1 MRTLITT
8 VPFGEID
15 RAPRELLS
23 EAGVD
28 FDVNPTGR
36 RLTENELTD
45 LVAEYDVL
53 VAGTEPISRLVLD
66 NAPRLKLI
74 SRVGIGLDSV
84 DLLEARKRNV
94 SVSYTPDAPSP
105 AVAELTI
112 GLMLTLL
119 RKISISNSQLHQG
132 VWRRYFG
139 KRLSESV
146 VGVIGVGR
154 IGKRVISLL
163 KGFNCM
169 EILVNDLAP
178 SDLGG
183 AAAECQWVEKE
194 RIYRE
199 ADIITLHV
207 PLTGE
212 TKNMIRGEHLEMM
225 KSGAL
230 LINTARGGIIN
241 EDDLYMTMLKGH
253 LGGAAIDVFKTEPYF
268 GPLVEV
274 DHCVLTAHMG
284 SMTEDCRTRMEI
296 EATEEVVRFI
306 SGQPLQNTVP
316 EAEYEIQSGRLLLRG
331 QEIQ

>member
-84 DLLEARKRNV
+84 DLLEARKRNI

-212 TKNMIRGEHLEMM
+212 TENMIRGEHLEMM

-253 LGGAAIDVFKTEPYF
+253 LGGAAIDVFETEPYF

>member
-15 RAPRELLS
+15 RTPRELLS

-119 RKISISNSQLHQG
+119 RKISISNSQLRQG

-212 TKNMIRGEHLEMM
+212 TENMIRGEHLEMM

>member
-212 TKNMIRGEHLEMM
+212 TENMIRGEHLEMM

-253 LGGAAIDVFKTEPYF
+253 LGGAAIDVFETEPYF

>member
-1 MRTLITT
+1 
-8 VPFGEID
+8 
-15 RAPRELLS
+15 
-23 EAGVD
+23 
-28 FDVNPTGR
+28 
-36 RLTENELTD
+36 
-45 LVAEYDVL
+45 
-53 VAGTEPISRLVLD
+53 
-66 NAPRLKLI
+66 
-74 SRVGIGLDSV
+74 
-84 DLLEARKRNV
+84 
-94 SVSYTPDAPSP
+94 
-105 AVAELTI
+105 
-112 GLMLTLL
+112 
-119 RKISISNSQLHQG
+119 
-132 VWRRYFG
+132 
-139 KRLSESV
+139 
-146 VGVIGVGR
+146 
-154 IGKRVISLL
+154 
-163 KGFNCM
+163 M

-212 TKNMIRGEHLEMM
+212 TENMIRGEHLEMM

>member
-119 RKISISNSQLHQG
+119 RKISISNSQLRQG

-212 TKNMIRGEHLEMM
+212 TENMIRGEHLEMM